1 MPQPIQ
7 QSVILL
13 ESASH
18 IATPDVGPPD
28 QTPANE
34 YPFLTN
40 NQRFVGAHVLFDVT
54 DLEGGAPDVTVSID
68 GYDYGSS
75 TWYNL
80 LTGLSVVTVSFNIY
94 KIHPDFTAAA
104 NLVAKEGIPY
114 LWRVIL
120 THDDAAPI
128 TYSLG
133 VNYLD

>member
-1 MPQPIQ
+1 MPQPTQ

-13 ESASH
+13 SSASH
-18 IATPDVGPPD
+18 TATPLVGPPD
-28 QTPANE
+28 ATPANE

-40 NQRFVGAHVLFDVT
+40 IPRFTGAHIIFDVT
-54 DLEGGAPDVTVSID
+54 DLEAGTPDVTVTMD
-68 GYDYGSS
+68 GYDFGSS
-75 TWYNL
+75 SWYL
-80 LTGLSVVTVSFNIY
+80 LLAGASVTTVSQNIY

-120 THDDAAPI
+120 THADGQAI